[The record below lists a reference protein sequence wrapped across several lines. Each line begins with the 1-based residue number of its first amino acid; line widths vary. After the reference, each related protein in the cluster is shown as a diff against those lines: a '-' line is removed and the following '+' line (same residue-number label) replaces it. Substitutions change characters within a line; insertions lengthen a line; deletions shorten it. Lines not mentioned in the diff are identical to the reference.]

1 MASVA
6 PPEYPANLREEQLTL
21 PAELPVAQHAEELIR
36 SLRENPVTI
45 VCGATGSGKSTQL
58 PKLALRAG
66 RQSIAHT
73 QPRRLAARTL
83 AQRLASEMQCELG
96 DAVGWQVRFAQAL
109 SEQTCIKLMTDGIL
123 LSELRH
129 DRSLKKYDTIII
141 DEAHERSLNIDFLLG
156 CLHRLQRSRPDL
168 RLVITSATLDA
179 EKFSKHFG
187 GAPVFE
193 VEGRTYPVDIRYQEP
208 KDASLEDAVV
218 QATRSLWR
226 EGPGDILVFLPG
238 EREIRELREA
248 LSRGPLKQSWPDLEI
263 LPLYARLPSAQQQ
276 RIFSPARTGRRIILA
291 TNIAETSLTVPGIR
305 YVIDSGLARIS
316 RFSPRNQL
324 QSLAIEPIAQDAC
337 NQRSGRCGRTA
348 PGVCV
353 RLYSE
358 TDFLNRPQETAPE
371 ILRSNLADVVLQMA
385 DRRLGAA
392 EKFPFVDPPER
403 RLIKDARRLLLQLQ
417 ALREDG
423 RTTPTGRQMARL
435 PVEPRYSRMLVEAAR
450 RGCLDDTV
458 IVVAALSMPDVRDI
472 HAENRAAAR
481 EAQAAWT
488 DKSSDF
494 ASLILLHRAIREARA
509 THSRSGFERWCR
521 DHYLH
526 TRRVREWEDLIH
538 QLQREL
544 RAAGFER
551 RSENAS
557 ELHAALL
564 VGLLDHLG
572 QHQDKGEYLGPRGA
586 RWRIH
591 PESALRRTQ
600 STWVF
605 AASLVTTSRTY
616 ARQVAATDAGAI
628 MQAAGPLLRRHPL
641 NPRWNPGRG
650 QVVCDEDV
658 RLFGLALS
666 LKQNTSLERHDPELA
681 RAIFIREGL
690 VEGRWGRQKPPAFLA
705 ANRGLVAQ
713 IRADED
719 RLRRRDLLIDIDAQC
734 VLYDQVLPSD
744 INSRDR
750 LLAWLKK
757 HADTGLRW
765 TREQLQ
771 NQELGADAAWPT
783 RIRVAGQEFSLR
795 YRFAPGDAADGVTV
809 LLPLE
814 ALAPLG
820 EADFIGVV
828 PGLAEQQ
835 LDALLRAL
843 PKTDRKRLI
852 PINNTV
858 HELQEQ
864 LDSGPDFIRALQATL
879 STRLGRELHARE
891 LSVDG
896 LPDRLRLRY
905 SIRDE
910 NGRELAAGRQ
920 LERLREELSDQTK
933 VAVEQALPLPNLA
946 KGLTHFP
953 QPTPDWHPRTARG
966 TRLHLGLQRG
976 EHGVDMV
983 VGTDPRQ
990 TAREHRLA
998 LRQLAYLFLKSR
1010 LQLRLK
1016 PLKQLQHLKRLAPLP
1031 PAPWRELWNWMCADA
1046 SHSDQLQQDLCF
1058 GLIDQYFD
1066 LEGLACDR
1074 QHFESALSAGW
1085 KALDEQLQL
1094 AVHHLQAID
1103 PLWGELRLQLATHH
1117 ADSPVLHA
1125 ASLLLAPGFA
1135 YVVDDWR
1142 ALHKYLQALRLR
1154 CDKRNLK
1161 PGLDHDREQ
1170 QLNGMESRLLACLS
1184 HLPDTAQARTQVRA
1198 VYWSLQDYRV
1208 ALFAQELGVPHPVS
1222 NTRLEKAIVQLK
1234 SL

>member
-1 MASVA
+1 MATNA
-6 PPEYPANLREEQLTL
+6 PPEYPAKLQEQQLAL
-21 PAELPVAQHAEELIR
+21 PDELPVAQHADELIR
-36 SLRENPVTI
+36 SVRENPVTI

-66 RQSIAHT
+66 RRSIAHT

-96 DAVGWQVRFAQAL
+96 GAVGWQVRFAQAL
-109 SEQTCIKLMTDGIL
+109 SADTCIKLMTDGIL

-168 RLVITSATLDA
+168 RLVITSATLDT

-187 GAPVFE
+187 KAPVFQ
-193 VEGRTYPVDIRYQEP
+193 VEGRSYPVEIRYQEST
-208 KDASLEDAVV
+208 DTGLDEEVIL
-218 QATRSLWR
+218 ATRSLWK

-238 EREIRELREA
+238 EREIRELRDT
-248 LSRGPLKQSWPDLEI
+248 LSRGPLKQSWPELEI

-276 RIFSPARTGRRIILA
+276 RIFNPARTGRRIILA

-348 PGVCV
+348 PGICI

-358 TDFLNRPQETAPE
+358 TDFLNRPAETAPE

-403 RLIKDARRLLLQLQ
+403 RLLKDARRLLLQLQ
-417 ALREDG
+417 ALRDDG

-435 PVEPRYSRMLVEAAR
+435 PVEPRYSRMLVEASR
-450 RGCLDDTV
+450 LGCLDDTV

-472 HAENRAAAR
+472 HADNRAAAR
-481 EAQAAWT
+481 EAQAVWT

-494 ASLILLHRAIREARA
+494 ASLILLHRAIREARSQS
-509 THSRSGFERWCR
+509 SRSEFERWCR
-521 DHYLH
+521 EHYLH
-526 TRRVREWEDLIH
+526 VRRVREWEDLIH

-551 RSENAS
+551 RTQQAGN
-557 ELHAALL
+557 LHAALL

-591 PESALRRTQ
+591 PESALRRSQ

-616 ARQVAATDAGAI
+616 ARQVATTDAAAI
-628 MQAAGPLLRRHPL
+628 IRAAGPLLRRSPL

-650 QVVCDEDV
+650 QVVCDEDI

-666 LKQNTSLERHDPELA
+666 LKKNASLERHDAGLTRE
-681 RAIFIREGL
+681 IFIREAL
-690 VEGRWGRQKPPAFLA
+690 VEGRWGRQQAPAFLA
-705 ANRGLVAQ
+705 ANRGLVAA

-719 RLRRRDLLIDIDAQC
+719 RLRRRDLLIDVESQC
-734 VLYDQVLPSD
+734 ALYDQALPAEL
-744 INSRDR
+744 NNRDR
-750 LLAWLKK
+750 LLSWLKK
-757 HADTGLRW
+757 NDDASLRW

-771 NQELGADAAWPT
+771 SQELGVDAAWPT
-783 RIRVAGQEFSLR
+783 RITVAGQEFSLR
-795 YRFAPGDAADGVTV
+795 YRFAPGDKADGITV
-809 LLPLE
+809 LLPLD
-814 ALAPLG
+814 ALTPLS
-820 EADFIGVV
+820 EDDFVGVV

-843 PKTDRKRLI
+843 PKPDRKRLI
-852 PINNTV
+852 PINTTV
-858 HELQEQ
+858 RELQNE
-864 LDSGPDFIRALQATL
+864 LESGADFLRALQARL
-879 STRLGRELHARE
+879 SSILRREVHYRELDLAA
-891 LSVDG
+891 
-896 LPDRLRLRY
+896 LPDRLRLRFCV
-905 SIRDE
+905 RDE
-910 NGRELAAGRQ
+910 QGQELAAGRQ
-920 LERLREELSDQTK
+920 FERLREQLRLEAK
-933 VAVEQALPLPNLA
+933 EAVEQALPMPELP

-953 QPTPDWHPRTARG
+953 EPTPDWQPRTARG
-966 TRLHLGLQRG
+966 TRLHLGLHRR
-976 EHGVDMV
+976 EHGVDVV

-990 TAREHRLA
+990 TAKEHGLA
-998 LRQLAYLFLKSR
+998 LRQLAYLYLKSR

-1016 PLKQLQHLKRLAPLP
+1016 PLKQLQHLKR
-1031 PAPWRELWNWMCADA
+1031 PAQQPESPWRDMWNWLCCDA
-1046 SHSDQLQQDLCF
+1046 SHPDQLQQNICLR
-1058 GLIDQYFD
+1058 LIEDHYD
-1066 LEGLACDR
+1066 LETMATDR
-1074 QHFESALSAGW
+1074 ARFESHLSDGW
-1085 KALDEQLQL
+1085 KRLDQQLQL
-1094 AVHHLQAID
+1094 AVHHLQAVD
-1103 PLWGELRLQLATHH
+1103 SLWGELRLQLATHE
-1117 ADSPVLHA
+1117 ANSPLLRG

-1142 ALHKYLQALRLR
+1142 AWGKYVQALRLR
-1154 CDKRNLK
+1154 CDKRSLK

-1170 QLNGMESRLLACLS
+1170 QLTGLESRFLNCLA
-1184 HLPDTAQARTQVRA
+1184 HLPQTPQARAQVRS

-1222 NTRLEKAIVQLK
+1222 SARLEKSIVELK